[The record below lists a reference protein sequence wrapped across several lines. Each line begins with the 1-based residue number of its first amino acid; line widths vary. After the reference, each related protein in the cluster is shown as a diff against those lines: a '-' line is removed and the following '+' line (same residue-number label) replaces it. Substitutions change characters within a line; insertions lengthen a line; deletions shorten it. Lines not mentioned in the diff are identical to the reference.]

1 MGRISPTNRNFII
14 AYILLVGLPLLG
26 LAGVLKAGHALSAP
40 IAVDGAWTLQTDAA
54 TLCGQALQNSVL
66 TISQS
71 GQDLVVGL
79 DSGLKTTGAGALTGA
94 TMDAT
99 LPLAEAP
106 ATMCGN
112 DAILAL
118 NAAIDSKA
126 DPKTMLG
133 TISVKGCASCTEVSY
148 RAVRQHRST
157 KREAH

>member
-26 LAGVLKAGHALSAP
+26 LAGVLKAGHTLSAP
-40 IAVDGAWTLQTDAA
+40 ISVDGAWTLQTDTAM
-54 TLCGQALQNSVL
+54 LCGQGLQNSVL

-71 GQDLVVGL
+71 GKDLVVGL
-79 DSGLKTTGAGALTGA
+79 EGGLKTTGTGTLTGA

-99 LPLAEAP
+99 LPLTEVAADH
-106 ATMCGN
+106 CGS
-112 DAILAL
+112 DPVLAL

-126 DPKTMLG
+126 QPKTMLG
-133 TISVKGCASCTEVSY
+133 TISVKGCTSCTEVSY
-148 RAVRQHRST
+148 RAVRQRRST